1 MKAFR
6 SLTIFVDMI
15 GIVDYR
21 AGNIRSVGRALEA
34 IKAQFII
41 SDKPHDLEGCDKL
54 IFPGVGEAKFAMEQ
68 LKKSGFDIFLKDQT
82 AAGKKLMG
90 ICLGSQII
98 FDCSEEGET
107 ECLGLVKGSVRHFSS
122 LFNKQTDRHADCKI
136 GTPQSENAL
145 KIPHIGWNNIEFM
158 NGSMPLLDGISDNSD
173 FYFVHSYVICP
184 ENVEIVKA
192 AATYGVQVPS
202 VIEYKNISAFQFHPE
217 KSGENGLRIL
227 RNFCFDGAAKC

>member
-1 MKAFR
+1 M
-6 SLTIFVDMI
+6 T

-34 IKAQFII
+34 IKTQFII
-41 SDKPHDLEGCDKL
+41 SDKPQDLHGCDKL

-68 LKKSGFDIFLKDQT
+68 LKKSGFDIFLKDWT

-98 FDCSEEGET
+98 FDYSEEGET
-107 ECLGLVKGSVRHFSS
+107 ECLGLIKGSVRHFSS
-122 LFNKQTDRHADCKI
+122 LFNKQTDSHADCKD
-136 GTPQSENAL
+136 GFVKSEKNL

-158 NGSMPLLDGISDNSD
+158 NGATPLLEGISDNSD

-227 RNFCFDGAAKC
+227 KNFCFDGAAKC

>member
-1 MKAFR
+1 M
-6 SLTIFVDMI
+6 T

-41 SDKPHDLEGCDKL
+41 SDKPHDLEDCDKL

-98 FDCSEEGET
+98 FDYSEEGET

-122 LFNKQTDRHADCKI
+122 LFNEQTDRHADCKD
-136 GTPQSENAL
+136 GFVKSEKTL

-158 NGSMPLLDGISDNSD
+158 NGSTPLLEGINENSD

-184 ENVEIVKA
+184 EDAAIVKA
-192 AATYGVQVPS
+192 AATYGIPVPA

-217 KSGENGLRIL
+217 KSGENGLRL
-227 RNFCFDGAAKC
+227 LKNFCADGALEC

>member
-1 MKAFR
+1 M
-6 SLTIFVDMI
+6 T
-15 GIVDYR
+15 GIVDYH

-34 IKAQFII
+34 IKTQFII
-41 SDKPHDLEGCDKL
+41 SDKPQDLHGCDRL
-54 IFPGVGEAKFAMEQ
+54 IFPGVGDAKYAMEQ
-68 LKKSGFDIFLKDQT
+68 LKKSAFDIFLRDWT

-98 FDCSEEGET
+98 FDYSEEGET

-122 LFNKQTDRHADCKI
+122 LFNEQTDRHADCKD
-136 GTPQSENAL
+136 GFVKSEKTL

-158 NGSMPLLDGISDNSD
+158 NGSTPLLDGISDNSD

-227 RNFCFDGAAKC
+227 KNFCADGAAKC

>member
-1 MKAFR
+1 MKASR
-6 SLTIFVDMI
+6 SLTIFVGMI

-34 IKAQFII
+34 IKVQFII

-98 FDCSEEGET
+98 FDCSEESET

-122 LFNKQTDRHADCKI
+122 LFNKQTDRHADCKS
-136 GTPQSENAL
+136 GTPQSENNL

-158 NGSMPLLDGISDNSD
+158 NGATPLLEGISDNSD

-184 ENVEIVKA
+184 EDKEIVKA

-217 KSGENGLRIL
+217 KSSENGLRIL
-227 RNFCFDGAAKC
+227 KNFCFDGAAKC

>member
-1 MKAFR
+1 
-6 SLTIFVDMI
+6 MI

-41 SDKPHDLEGCDKL
+41 SDRTQDLVGCDKL
-54 IFPGVGEAKFAMEQ
+54 IFPGVGEAKFAMNR
-68 LKKSGFDIFLKDQT
+68 LKKSGLDIFLKDWT

-98 FDCSEEGET
+98 FEYSEEGET
-107 ECLGLVKGSVRHFSS
+107 ECLGLLKGSVRHFST
-122 LFNKQTDRHADCKI
+122 LFNERKTNLEIERERDF
-136 GTPQSENAL
+136 PQAEKKL

-158 NGSMPLLDGISDNSD
+158 NGSSPLLDGINDNSD

-192 AATYGVQVPS
+192 AANYGVQVPA
-202 VIEYKNISAFQFHPE
+202 VIEYGNISAFQFHPE

-227 RNFCFDGAAKC
+227 KNFCFDGAFKC

>member
-1 MKAFR
+1 M
-6 SLTIFVDMI
+6 T

-34 IKAQFII
+34 IKTQFII
-41 SDKPHDLEGCDKL
+41 SDKPQDLHGCDRL

-98 FDCSEEGET
+98 FDYSEEGET

-122 LFNKQTDRHADCKI
+122 LFNEQTGRHADCKS
-136 GTPQSENAL
+136 GTPQSENNL
-145 KIPHIGWNNIEFM
+145 KIPHMGWNNIEFM
-158 NGSMPLLDGISDNSD
+158 NGATPLLEGINENSD

-184 ENVEIVKA
+184 EDAAIVKA
-192 AATYGVQVPS
+192 AATYGIPVPA

-217 KSGENGLRIL
+217 KSGENGLRL
-227 RNFCFDGAAKC
+227 LKNFCTDGALEC